1 MDGVNDVV
9 VIVVVTDESNDAVG
23 VTIVEHDEDIDDG
36 YLFNGRLSLLVNV
49 VVGNGGRNLFV
60 SSVSCVAKRDGFVL
74 RKICDGDDGDDEEF
88 DDDDADD
95 ERREGMGK
103 HGVLLLRCKH
113 GDEQ

>member
-9 VIVVVTDESNDAVG
+9 VVVVVTDESNDAVG
-23 VTIVEHDEDIDDG
+23 VTIVEHDDEIDDG

-49 VVGNGGRNLFV
+49 VGKGGRNLFV

-103 HGVLLLRCKH
+103 HGALL
-113 GDEQ
+113 